1 MKMKKGLRKSG
12 YLTRREAKFGYFF
25 ISPWLIG
32 FACFAI
38 GPIIAS
44 FYLSFTSYDLFTPSK
59 WVGWGNYKGLFEDPL
74 FLTSI
79 FNTVYYVIFA
89 VPLGIIFSLSLALLL
104 NQRVRGI
111 ATYRTIFYLPAVTS
125 GVAVSLLWMWLFN
138 ADFGLINFFLE
149 KLGLSG
155 VAWLVDPEWAKPAFI
170 LMSLWG
176 AGGGMIIFLGSLQG
190 VPAQLYE
197 AAEIDGANWLHKFWH
212 ITFPM
217 ISPAIFFNLIMGI
230 IGSFQIFTQ
239 AYIMTGGGPANATLF
254 YVLYVFRNAFMLLK
268 MGYASAM
275 AWILFILVLILTLI
289 QFKFASKWV
298 YYETKK

>member
-1 MKMKKGLRKSG
+1 MKKGLRKSG

-44 FYLSFTSYDLFTPSK
+44 FYLSLTNYDLFTPSK
-59 WVGWGNYKGLFEDPL
+59 WIGLGNYKGLFEDPL

-79 FNTVYYVIFA
+79 YNTVYYVIFA
-89 VPLGIIFSLSLALLL
+89 VPLGIVFSLSLALLL
-104 NQRVRGI
+104 NQKLHGI

-125 GVAVSLLWMWLFN
+125 GVAVALLWMWLFN
-138 ADFGLINFFLE
+138 ADFGLINFFLV

-190 VPAQLYE
+190 VPVQLYE

-275 AWILFILVLILTLI
+275 AWILFVLVLILTLI
-289 QFKFASKWV
+289 QFKLAGKWV
-298 YYETKK
+298 YYEAKK

>member
-32 FACFAI
+32 FACFAV

-44 FYLSFTSYDLFTPSK
+44 FYLSFTNYDLFTPSK
-59 WVGWGNYKGLFEDPL
+59 WVGWDNYKGLFEDPL

-79 FNTVYYVIFA
+79 FNTVYFVIFA
-89 VPLGIIFSLSLALLL
+89 VPLGIVFSLSLALLL
-104 NQRVRGI
+104 NQKLRGI

-176 AGGGMIIFLGSLQG
+176 AGGGMIIFLGSLQ
-190 VPAQLYE
+190 
-197 AAEIDGANWLHKFWH
+197 
-212 ITFPM
+212 
-217 ISPAIFFNLIMGI
+217 
-230 IGSFQIFTQ
+230 IFTQ
-239 AYIMTGGGPANATLF
+239 AFIMTGGGPANATLF
-254 YVLYVFRNAFMLLK
+254 YVLYVFRNAFVLLK

-275 AWILFILVLILTLI
+275 AWILFILVLTLTLI
-289 QFKFASKWV
+289 QFRFASKWV
-298 YYETKK
+298 YYEAKK